1 MVLCDTNIII
11 EFFKGN
17 HKTLKEISKIGSHNI
32 AINAITIMELYYG
45 AINKRELNMIKKC
58 IYSLNVFQINSSISE
73 ISIELI
79 EKYSKSYNLM
89 IPDAIIAATA
99 ILQQIELFTYNIK
112 DFHFIKELKLY
123 KVSEQ

>member
-17 HKTLKEISKIGSHNI
+17 NKTLKEIEQIGFDNI
-32 AINAITIMELYYG
+32 AISAITVMELYYG
-45 AINKRELNMIKKC
+45 ALNKKELHKIKKC
-58 IYSLNVFQINSSISE
+58 IYSLNVHQINSSTSE

-79 EKYSKSYNLM
+79 EKYTKSYNLM

-99 ILQQIELFTYNIK
+99 ILQKIEIFTYNIK

-123 KVSEQ
+123 KLANL

>member
-17 HKTLKEISKIGSHNI
+17 HKTLKEIEQIGFDNI
-32 AINAITIMELYYG
+32 AISAITVMELYYG
-45 AINKRELNMIKKC
+45 ALNKKELHKIKKC
-58 IYSLNVFQINSSISE
+58 IYSLNVHQIDSYISE
-73 ISIELI
+73 IAIELI
-79 EKYSKSYNLM
+79 EEYSKSHNLM

-99 ILQQIELFTYNIK
+99 ILQQIEIFTYNIK

-123 KVSEQ
+123 TLANL